1 MKYFYRSTPVS
12 CICEVLVANTFKNG
26 DPILLGKSKDPWTY
40 IKNSHNDDYFMI
52 QGEEKKINDKL
63 EDGKSFP
70 ELNFNNFTFINLSN
84 FTDDVVTE
92 VFYEPV
98 KFLEIEYI
106 ALKYKD
112 RNFKT
117 YNFMIEEFVELND
130 TLRDPIS
137 GEILTVVYGDTIST
151 GNSIP
156 TSWEITSEDIL
167 LVSPGN
173 FKKYRLYTYK
183 EAESGPPSKEV
194 FEFLNIKTLDTAL
207 PKSIERKKNI
217 INQYSLMELYHIT
230 HVNNLRSIVENGL
243 LSHSVAHNQ
252 GLVTEDISLNDVN
265 KRRDK
270 LEPYNQKSLHDYV
283 PLYINPKNPMLFLRK
298 ILSDDLIIIAVSSDT
313 MLYDTCLFT
322 DGNAA
327 SRSTSIYKDLTNL
340 RKLDW
345 DCIKGEYWDNFQD
358 GKRKKCSEVLILD
371 RIPIDRI
378 NRIITNNQDMEIQ
391 VQSICQLKTVIDQ
404 SYYF

>member
-1 MKYFYRSTPVS
+1 MKYFYNSLPVS
-12 CICEVLVANTFKNG
+12 CICEVSVAKTYKNG
-26 DPILLGKSKDPWTY
+26 DPITFHGEPYLFIRNSNNVDSFY
-40 IKNSHNDDYFMI
+40 IKDEN
-52 QGEEKKINDKL
+52 EKTGAL
-63 EDGKSFP
+63 FTYGKEFP
-70 ELNFNNFTFINLSN
+70 EIKFKNSTFINLSD
-84 FTDDVVTE
+84 FTDDVIQE
-92 VFYEPV
+92 VLYEPV
-98 KFLEIEYI
+98 KFYAVEYI

-112 RNFKT
+112 KNFKT
-117 YNFMIEEFVELND
+117 YNIMIEEIHNITHELKDPSGYIVD
-130 TLRDPIS
+130 TFEDQ
-137 GEILTVVYGDTIST
+137 IST
-151 GNSIP
+151 GSLIP
-156 TSWEITSEDIL
+156 TSWEITSDDIL
-167 LVSPGN
+167 LVSPEN
-173 FKKYRLYTYK
+173 FKKNRLYTFK